1 MQHKFVNKRN
11 INIFVNN
18 LVNLSLSK
26 DKSCPN

>member
-18 LVNLSLSK
+18 LVNLSK